1 MKTLQR
7 AAILGGSR
15 IPFAR
20 QNSAYVNSNNIDM
33 LTAAIDGVVDRFGLQ
48 GQRLGEVA
56 AGAVLKH
63 SRDANISREAVMQ
76 SRLAPQTPAYDVQQ
90 ACATSLESTI
100 LVGNKIALGQI
111 EAGIAGGVDSSS
123 DAPVAVGEKLRA
135 LILRLSRSKSRADRF
150 KLLSS
155 FRPDMLKPHVPNV
168 NERRTGMSMG
178 QHCELMVRQWNISR
192 EAQDELA
199 LASHLNA
206 ARAYERGFFD
216 DLIVPF
222 LGLTRDN
229 NLRPDSSL
237 EKLARLKPA
246 FDKSSGKGTLT
257 AGNSTPLTDGA
268 AAVLLSSETWA
279 AEQGFDVQAWL
290 ADAESAAV
298 DFYGPDPEGLLM
310 APAYAVPRLLARN
323 GLSLQDFDYYEIHEA
338 FAGQVLCTLKAWE
351 DDAYCRNKLG
361 LDSAL
366 GPIDRSKL
374 NVNGGSVGMG
384 HPFAATGARIVAS
397 AAKQLARH
405 RVETGKSGRT
415 LISACAAGGLGVVAL
430 LEG

>member
-20 QNSAYVNSNNIDM
+20 QNSTYVNSNNIDM

-199 LASHLNA
+199 LASHLDA
-206 ARAYERGFFD
+206 ARAYERGFYD

>member
-33 LTAAIDGVVDRFGLQ
+33 LTAAIDGLVDRFGLQ

-111 EAGIAGGVDSSS
+111 EVGIAGGVDSSS
-123 DAPVAVGEKLRA
+123 DAPVAVSEKLRA
-135 LILRLSRSKSRADRF
+135 LILRLSRSKSRAERF

-155 FRPDMLKPHVPNV
+155 FRPDMLRPHVPNV

-206 ARAYERGFFD
+206 ARAYERGFYD

-237 EKLARLKPA
+237 EKLAGLKPA

-290 ADAESAAV
+290 VDAESAAV

-310 APAYAVPRLLARN
+310 APAYAVPRLLTRN

>member
-33 LTAAIDGVVDRFGLQ
+33 LTAAIDGLVDRFGLQ

-111 EAGIAGGVDSSS
+111 EVGIAGGVDSSS
-123 DAPVAVGEKLRA
+123 DAPVAVSEKLRA
-135 LILRLSRSKSRADRF
+135 LILRLSRSKSRAERF

-155 FRPDMLKPHVPNV
+155 FRPDMLRPHVPNV

-206 ARAYERGFFD
+206 ARAYERGFYD